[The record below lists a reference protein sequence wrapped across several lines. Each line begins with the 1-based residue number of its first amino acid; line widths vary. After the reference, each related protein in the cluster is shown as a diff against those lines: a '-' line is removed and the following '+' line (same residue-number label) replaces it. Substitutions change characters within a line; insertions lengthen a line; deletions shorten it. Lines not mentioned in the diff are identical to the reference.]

1 MYPAAQ
7 SIVLR
12 RRTSRRARR
21 ERHPVVEDLT
31 NVRTFRPRITLPFVG
46 NLPDVPFQIHDFVF
60 WWEEDVVSFGY
71 ITMFSRMSDDT
82 VIARIN
88 RYGYYMRRPGAIVL
102 LPTSALYS
110 LVP

>member
-21 ERHPVVEDLT
+21 ERHPVVEDST

-46 NLPDVPFQIHDFVF
+46 NLPDVPFQ
-60 WWEEDVVSFGY
+60 VS
-71 ITMFSRMSDDT
+71 
-82 VIARIN
+82 
-88 RYGYYMRRPGAIVL
+88 PL
-102 LPTSALYS
+102 LF
-110 LVP
+110 